1 MQALIAITLL
11 STVGA
16 PPAYP
21 AQQPPATQSATAN
34 VTPAAAPSPVAP
46 AQVSPPQAPPKQP
59 QFAPPRGAAPP
70 PRPAPQPLDP
80 AVTARANTAAGSYV
94 APASNTQPIAPE
106 MPLGTAQATP
116 DGRQLQI
123 THCLVS
129 LIEDIQAPALE
140 AGALTSVEVTEG
152 QFVAAGQLIAKVD
165 DRQPALERRAAQLER
180 DAAVAKAQDDIEVRY
195 AKAALDVASADLERA
210 LAIERRNAGAVTP
223 QEIQKLRLA
232 KRRDELQIDRSKLE
246 LHVAQMNADVH
257 QAAVEAAEEA
267 MARRR
272 IVSPIDGMVV
282 TLFHERGEWVNAGE
296 PVAQIVRIDR
306 LRVEGFVNASDYSPA
321 DLADRPVVV
330 EVPLAKHKHVQFHGQ
345 VVYISPLVQAGNK
358 YRVRAEV
365 ENLSVKGHPLL
376 RPGMT
381 ATMTI
386 SLP

>member
-11 STVGA
+11 SAVSA
-16 PPAYP
+16 PPAYLP
-21 AQQPPATQSATAN
+21 QQPAATSSPNAS
-34 VTPAAAPSPVAP
+34 TPAH
-46 AQVSPPQAPPKQP
+46 
-59 QFAPPRGAAPP
+59 FGLPRGASAVT
-70 PRPAPQPLDP
+70 RPALQPAASP
-80 AVTARANTAAGSYV
+80 ANSYI
-94 APASNTQPIAPE
+94 APASTSQ
-106 MPLGTAQATP
+106 PLGSIATAQSSP
-116 DGRQLQI
+116 DGRQIQL

-140 AGALTSVEVTEG
+140 AGALTAVEVTEG
-152 QFVAAGQLIAKVD
+152 QFVSARQLIARVD
-165 DRQPALERRAAQLER
+165 DRQPALQKVAAQLER

-195 AKAALDVASADLERA
+195 AKAALDVAGADLERA

-223 QEIQKLRLA
+223 QEVQKLRLA

-246 LHVAQMNADVH
+246 LHVAKMNADVQ
-257 QAAVEAAEEA
+257 QAAVDAADEA
-267 MARRR
+267 MARRQ
-272 IVSPIDGMVV
+272 IVSPIDGVVV

-306 LRVEGFVNASDYSPA
+306 LRVEGFLNASEFSPA
-321 DLADRPVVV
+321 DIAEQPVLV
-330 EVPLAKHKHVQFHGQ
+330 EVPLANVQFAGR

-365 ENLSVKGHPLL
+365 ENRTVKGHPLL

-386 SLP
+386 ALPQ